1 MTCLSRNGNQHKENQ
16 QKPHIH
22 THAHYAACAFSACD
36 EQTTIDGFYSAVRR
50 SNTNPIDA
58 LLSTLE
64 NVDGDLLPF
73 VRLNMSTDGELS
85 ALSLFYG
92 PTHLATGRLAGWE
105 PLRCG
110 IHPRSPCVL
119 NRVGSFFPNLS
130 TYLEH
135 TGALSSCYCH
145 LYIHSVLSADRYYGL
160 DCFGSFT
167 INPLIVHRFS
177 IKWLFDLAQ
186 CARSRDLRHAMTN
199 FSVASCRKF
208 GGPDEPPTVGPE
220 ASELLHI

>member
-1 MTCLSRNGNQHKENQ
+1 MTCLSRNDNQHKENST
-16 QKPHIH
+16 KPTY
-22 THAHYAACAFSACD
+22 THARTYAAHAFSACD

-64 NVDGDLLPF
+64 NVDGDLLPL

-92 PTHLATGRLAGWE
+92 PTHSSYALLLWRKGDLQDGNHFVAVFPLNLPSTSLRQQEGRL
-105 PLRCG
+105 
-110 IHPRSPCVL
+110 VL
-119 NRVGSFFPNLS
+119 SNLS
-130 TYLEH
+130 IHLEH

-145 LYIHSVLSADRYYGL
+145 LYISTLYYLPIDIMALTLWFVLYQRSGHS
-160 DCFGSFT
+160 SF
-167 INPLIVHRFS
+167 PDQWV
-177 IKWLFDLAQ
+177 FDLAE

-199 FSVASCRKF
+199 FLVENYSQVWRSR
-208 GGPDEPPTVGPE
+208 
-220 ASELLHI
+220 